1 MANDNL
7 NQVALKQLQLVEVL
21 RGLRESGLGDQADI
35 LEQRHN
41 INIGAITNVLDQ
53 FITNDPVCLKL
64 KDDVYKLA
72 PHNDTVLIQG
82 DSGTGKE
89 LIAKALGANR
99 KAGRF
104 VAINVSAIPRELVE
118 STLFGYEKGAFT
130 GAVATAEGL
139 VQYAGEGTL
148 FLDEIGDLSL
158 DLQSKFL
165 RVMEDR
171 MVRRVGS
178 NKEEEVKCRFLA
190 ATHCDLSELVRE
202 KKFRLDLCARLSTFI
217 LRIPNLFAR
226 PSDIALIM
234 SKLEPKFPA
243 NFNWLG
249 IDTRYNVRHLKS
261 YARQFAVLGELP
273 RASNFAEELAT
284 K

>member
-1 MANDNL
+1 MANDN
-7 NQVALKQLQLVEVL
+7 QLVDPQVL
-21 RGLRESGLGDQADI
+21 QSLRDSGLGEQADRI
-35 LEQRHN
+35 EQRLG
-41 INIGAITNVLDQ
+41 INVGAITNVLDQ
-53 FITNDPVCLKL
+53 FITNDSACLKL
-64 KDDVYKLA
+64 KSDVYKLA
-72 PHNDTVLIQG
+72 PHSDTVLIQG

-89 LIAKALGANR
+89 LIARALGANR
-99 KAGRF
+99 KSGRF
-104 VAINVSAIPRELVE
+104 VPINVSAIPKELVE

-130 GAVATAEGL
+130 GAAATQEGL

-190 ATHCDLSELVRE
+190 ATHCDLNQLVRE

-217 LRIPNLFAR
+217 LRIPNLFER
-226 PSDIALIM
+226 PKDIVLIM

-243 NFNWLG
+243 DFNWMG
-249 IDTRYNVRHLKS
+249 VDTRYNVRHLKS
-261 YARQFAVLGELP
+261 YARQFAVLGDLP
-273 RASNFAEELAT
+273 KASNFAEELAT